1 MGLLDPKISQGSW
14 KWDPFFGG
22 RSKVDAKRCGGHF
35 GATFSQKKM
44 HEVSAWC
51 HFYVNHHQTTMFYHS
66 KSPFFNLPFGEYVLF
81 PKHLRVVNR
90 IVQWQSPEVHRRCL
104 WTCEGSLVGQF
115 TSRGDNWCYGGFGVK
130 NTPRDDTNIVKEV
143 SWSLPYL
150 FPCFCKGSGHQEQKQ
165 WNWWRI
171 FPRRLPHWD
180 VQAVIEEWQRIILGN
195 RHATIFSNGDLFL
208 DDFCRSNQISNM
220 GPSGVVK

>member
-1 MGLLDPKISQGSW
+1 MKMGPIFWREIKGWCQTLRRSFWSHIFPK
-14 KWDPFFGG
+14 
-22 RSKVDAKRCGGHF
+22 
-35 GATFSQKKM
+35 KKM

-90 IVQWQSPEVHRRCL
+90 IVQWHRLRSIVDAFEHAKAALLASSHPEAIIGAMVDLGWKTPQGMTRIL
-104 WTCEGSLVGQF
+104 WRKFHEVCHICFLAFV
-115 TSRGDNWCYGGFGVK
+115 
-130 NTPRDDTNIVKEV
+130 RDLATK
-143 SWSLPYL
+143 S
-150 FPCFCKGSGHQEQKQ
+150 KKQ